1 MFATATVSTVTGNVT
16 TIYVSTPQ
24 DVVSVWVAG
33 YGNATNVDGPGVT
46 SSFPGLFFVA
56 MNI

>member
-46 SSFPGLFFVA
+46 SSFLGPNVL
-56 MNI
+56 